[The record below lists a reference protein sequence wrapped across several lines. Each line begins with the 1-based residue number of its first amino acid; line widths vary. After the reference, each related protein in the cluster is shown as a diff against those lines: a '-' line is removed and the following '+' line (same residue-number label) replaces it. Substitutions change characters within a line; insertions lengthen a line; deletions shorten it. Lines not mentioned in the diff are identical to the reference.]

1 MDIDNQ
7 NYRVLASVA
16 HLTDDLDVWRMQASW
31 RRNCGESATVVGDD
45 NKKVVFMGSE
55 YEYIGTDSG
64 LEGQA
69 LVIRC
74 KRCDGLPLS
83 FYTDPL
89 DRAGEDDWSLIRAM
103 EEAYSRRMG

>member
-55 YEYIGTDSG
+55 YE
-64 LEGQA
+64 
-69 LVIRC
+69 
-74 KRCDGLPLS
+74 
-83 FYTDPL
+83 
-89 DRAGEDDWSLIRAM
+89 
-103 EEAYSRRMG
+103 